1 MEITKDILYVGVNDH
16 LVDLFEGQY
25 DVPNGMAYNSYLIC
39 DDKVAVM
46 DSVDAHFTDEW
57 ITKIAAALGE
67 RTPDYLVVQH
77 MEPDHSG
84 SVAAFAQ
91 AYPGTTI
98 VASAQA
104 FNMMKAYFGTDY
116 ADRRVVVKEG
126 DTLPLGTHTLHFVT
140 APMVHWP
147 EVIMTYDD
155 ADKVLFS
162 ADAFGKFGALD
173 VEEPWLPEARRYF
186 IGIVGKY
193 GVQVQ
198 AVLKKAAA
206 LDIET
211 VCSLHGP
218 VLHKEQ
224 LGDVLAAYDAWS
236 AYRPETEGV
245 LVAYSSIYGHTAE
258 AANRLAEALREKGV
272 ETVAMDL
279 ARCDMAEAVA
289 QAFRFSKLVL
299 ATPTY
304 NADVFPF
311 MKEFIHHLTERNYQN
326 RTVAF
331 IENGSWAPM
340 AAKHMRA
347 VLDTMKNMQ
356 TLDRQVTIRSAMNTK
371 NREEL
376 ERALDVA
383 ASYDRRILVE
393 VGVVH
398 PVEINCAA
406 VGYGEDVRASVCEM
420 PVPSSNDTFL
430 DFWQKYLRNAS
441 TKGED
446 SRGMKSLSRVVPAP
460 IGDELTGRIQTMTC
474 DIFKLLDCCGT
485 VRVDFILDQN
495 DMLFVNEPNTIPGS
509 LAFYLWKASGLDFP
523 KLIEKMVED
532 ALRAHADK
540 NSSVFAYDSS
550 ILKKVAAGTKGSKR

>member
-1 MEITKDILYVGVNDH
+1 MSKMNIAVFFGSRSCEHDVSIVSALQCIEATKAAGFNVTPVYISRDGLWYTGEPLENIETFREFNPMTKGITRVTLDVTANAGDLWAWPPQRAGLFAKVPAPLCHIDCVIPVFHGWHGEDGTIQGLLEMANIPYASSGV
-16 LVDLFEGQY
+16 LGSAI
-25 DVPNGMAYNSYLIC
+25 GM
-39 DDKVAVM
+39 D
-46 DSVDAHFTDEW
+46 
-57 ITKIAAALGE
+57 KIAMKQILRGAGFPVLDFVWFTREQLKKERQAVIERVEKEIKYPAFIKPAALG
-67 RTPDYLVVQH
+67 
-77 MEPDHSG
+77 
-84 SVAAFAQ
+84 
-91 AYPGTTI
+91 
-98 VASAQA
+98 
-104 FNMMKAYFGTDY
+104 
-116 ADRRVVVKEG
+116 
-126 DTLPLGTHTLHFVT
+126 
-140 APMVHWP
+140 
-147 EVIMTYDD
+147 
-155 ADKVLFS
+155 
-162 ADAFGKFGALD
+162 
-173 VEEPWLPEARRYF
+173 
-186 IGIVGKY
+186 
-193 GVQVQ
+193 
-198 AVLKKAAA
+198 
-206 LDIET
+206 
-211 VCSLHGP
+211 
-218 VLHKEQ
+218 
-224 LGDVLAAYDAWS
+224 
-236 AYRPETEGV
+236 
-245 LVAYSSIYGHTAE
+245 SSI
-258 AANRLAEALREKGV
+258 GV
-272 ETVAMDL
+272 
-279 ARCDMAEAVA
+279 
-289 QAFRFSKLVL
+289 S
-299 ATPTY
+299 
-304 NADVFPF
+304 
-311 MKEFIHHLTERNYQN
+311 
-326 RTVAF
+326 
-331 IENGSWAPM
+331 
-340 AAKHMRA
+340 RA
-347 VLDTMKNMQ
+347 
-356 TLDRQVTIRSAMNTK
+356 K

-523 KLIEKMVED
+523 KLLEKMVED

>member
-1 MEITKDILYVGVNDH
+1 MSKMNIAVFFGSRSCEHDVSIVSALQCIEATKAAGFNVTPVYISRDGLWYTGEPLENIETFREFNPMTKGITRVTLDVTANAGDLWAWPPQRAGLFAKVPAPLCHIDCVIPVFHGWHGEDGTIQG
-16 LVDLFEGQY
+16 LFEMANIPYASSG
-25 DVPNGMAYNSYLIC
+25 VLGSAIGM
-39 DDKVAVM
+39 D
-46 DSVDAHFTDEW
+46 
-57 ITKIAAALGE
+57 KIAMKQILRGAGFPVLDFVWFTREQLKKERQAVIERVEKEIKYPAFIKPAALG
-67 RTPDYLVVQH
+67 
-77 MEPDHSG
+77 
-84 SVAAFAQ
+84 
-91 AYPGTTI
+91 
-98 VASAQA
+98 
-104 FNMMKAYFGTDY
+104 
-116 ADRRVVVKEG
+116 
-126 DTLPLGTHTLHFVT
+126 
-140 APMVHWP
+140 
-147 EVIMTYDD
+147 
-155 ADKVLFS
+155 
-162 ADAFGKFGALD
+162 
-173 VEEPWLPEARRYF
+173 
-186 IGIVGKY
+186 
-193 GVQVQ
+193 
-198 AVLKKAAA
+198 
-206 LDIET
+206 
-211 VCSLHGP
+211 
-218 VLHKEQ
+218 
-224 LGDVLAAYDAWS
+224 
-236 AYRPETEGV
+236 
-245 LVAYSSIYGHTAE
+245 SSI
-258 AANRLAEALREKGV
+258 GV
-272 ETVAMDL
+272 
-279 ARCDMAEAVA
+279 
-289 QAFRFSKLVL
+289 S
-299 ATPTY
+299 
-304 NADVFPF
+304 
-311 MKEFIHHLTERNYQN
+311 
-326 RTVAF
+326 
-331 IENGSWAPM
+331 
-340 AAKHMRA
+340 RA
-347 VLDTMKNMQ
+347 
-356 TLDRQVTIRSAMNTK
+356 K

>member
-1 MEITKDILYVGVNDH
+1 MSKMNIAVFFGSRSCEHDVSIVSALQCIEATKAAGFNVTPVYISRDGLWYTGDPLENIETFREFNPMTKGITRVTLDVTANAGDLWAWPPQRAGLFAKVPAPLCHIDCVIPVFHGWHGEDGTIQGLLEMANIPYASSGV
-16 LVDLFEGQY
+16 LGSAI
-25 DVPNGMAYNSYLIC
+25 GM
-39 DDKVAVM
+39 D
-46 DSVDAHFTDEW
+46 
-57 ITKIAAALGE
+57 KIAMKQILRGAGFPVLDFVWFTREQLKKERQAVIERVEKEIKYPAFIKPAALG
-67 RTPDYLVVQH
+67 
-77 MEPDHSG
+77 
-84 SVAAFAQ
+84 
-91 AYPGTTI
+91 
-98 VASAQA
+98 
-104 FNMMKAYFGTDY
+104 
-116 ADRRVVVKEG
+116 
-126 DTLPLGTHTLHFVT
+126 
-140 APMVHWP
+140 
-147 EVIMTYDD
+147 
-155 ADKVLFS
+155 
-162 ADAFGKFGALD
+162 
-173 VEEPWLPEARRYF
+173 
-186 IGIVGKY
+186 
-193 GVQVQ
+193 
-198 AVLKKAAA
+198 
-206 LDIET
+206 
-211 VCSLHGP
+211 
-218 VLHKEQ
+218 
-224 LGDVLAAYDAWS
+224 
-236 AYRPETEGV
+236 
-245 LVAYSSIYGHTAE
+245 SSI
-258 AANRLAEALREKGV
+258 GV
-272 ETVAMDL
+272 
-279 ARCDMAEAVA
+279 
-289 QAFRFSKLVL
+289 S
-299 ATPTY
+299 
-304 NADVFPF
+304 
-311 MKEFIHHLTERNYQN
+311 
-326 RTVAF
+326 
-331 IENGSWAPM
+331 
-340 AAKHMRA
+340 RA
-347 VLDTMKNMQ
+347 
-356 TLDRQVTIRSAMNTK
+356 K

>member
-1 MEITKDILYVGVNDH
+1 MEVRLKEKIPGVFWPMH
-16 LVDLFEGQY
+16 QAIRRGEVTEVVAKG
-25 DVPNGMAYNSYLIC
+25 GRGSGKSSYLSMELVWQLLRHPDC
-39 DDKVAVM
+39 HAVVLRKVGGTLRN
-46 DSVDAHFTDEW
+46 SVYNQIVWAIGELGCAGYFRCTVSPMEC
-57 ITKIAAALGE
+57 TYLPTGQKIL
-67 RTPDYLVVQH
+67 
-77 MEPDHSG
+77 
-84 SVAAFAQ
+84 F
-91 AYPGTTI
+91 
-98 VASAQA
+98 
-104 FNMMKAYFGTDY
+104 FGTD
-116 ADRRVVVKEG
+116 DPGKLKSLK
-126 DTLPLGTHTLHFVT
+126 LP
-140 APMVHWP
+140 
-147 EVIMTYDD
+147 
-155 ADKVLFS
+155 
-162 ADAFGKFGALD
+162 FGAVGICWFEELD
-173 VEEPWLPEARRYF
+173 QFDGIDAVRSILNSLRR
-186 IGIVGKY
+186 G
-193 GVQVQ
+193 
-198 AVLKKAAA
+198 
-206 LDIET
+206 
-211 VCSLHGP
+211 
-218 VLHKEQ
+218 
-224 LGDVLAAYDAWS
+224 GDDFWIFY
-236 AYRPETEGV
+236 
-245 LVAYSSIYGHTAE
+245 
-258 AANRLAEALREKGV
+258 
-272 ETVAMDL
+272 
-279 ARCDMAEAVA
+279 
-289 QAFRFSKLVL
+289 
-299 ATPTY
+299 TY
-304 NADVFPF
+304 NPP
-311 MKEFIHHLTERNYQN
+311 
-326 RTVAF
+326 RTLW
-331 IENGSWAPM
+331 SW
-340 AAKHMRA
+340 
-347 VLDTMKNMQ
+347 V
-356 TLDRQVTIRSAMNTK
+356 

>member
-1 MEITKDILYVGVNDH
+1 MSKMNIAVFFGSRSCEHDVSIVSALQCIEATKAAGFNVTPVYISRDGLWYTGEPLENIETFREFNPMTKGITRVTLDVTANAGDLWAWPPQRAGLFAKVPAPLCHIDCVIPVFHGWHGEDGTIQGLLEMANIPYASSGV
-16 LVDLFEGQY
+16 LGSAI
-25 DVPNGMAYNSYLIC
+25 GM
-39 DDKVAVM
+39 D
-46 DSVDAHFTDEW
+46 
-57 ITKIAAALGE
+57 KIAMKQILRGAGFPVLDFVWFTREQLKKERQAVIERVEKEIKYPAFIKPAALG
-67 RTPDYLVVQH
+67 
-77 MEPDHSG
+77 
-84 SVAAFAQ
+84 
-91 AYPGTTI
+91 
-98 VASAQA
+98 
-104 FNMMKAYFGTDY
+104 
-116 ADRRVVVKEG
+116 
-126 DTLPLGTHTLHFVT
+126 
-140 APMVHWP
+140 
-147 EVIMTYDD
+147 
-155 ADKVLFS
+155 
-162 ADAFGKFGALD
+162 
-173 VEEPWLPEARRYF
+173 
-186 IGIVGKY
+186 
-193 GVQVQ
+193 
-198 AVLKKAAA
+198 
-206 LDIET
+206 
-211 VCSLHGP
+211 
-218 VLHKEQ
+218 
-224 LGDVLAAYDAWS
+224 
-236 AYRPETEGV
+236 
-245 LVAYSSIYGHTAE
+245 SSI
-258 AANRLAEALREKGV
+258 GV
-272 ETVAMDL
+272 
-279 ARCDMAEAVA
+279 
-289 QAFRFSKLVL
+289 S
-299 ATPTY
+299 
-304 NADVFPF
+304 
-311 MKEFIHHLTERNYQN
+311 
-326 RTVAF
+326 
-331 IENGSWAPM
+331 
-340 AAKHMRA
+340 RA
-347 VLDTMKNMQ
+347 
-356 TLDRQVTIRSAMNTK
+356 K

-523 KLIEKMVED
+523 KLIEKMVVD

>member
-1 MEITKDILYVGVNDH
+1 MSKMNIAVFFGSRSCEHDVSIVSALQCIEATKAAGFNVTPVYISRDGLWYTGEPLENIETFREFNPMTKGITRVTLDVTANAGDLWAWPPQRAGLFAKVPAPLCHIDCVIPVFHGWHGEDGTIQGLLEMANIPYASSGV
-16 LVDLFEGQY
+16 LGSAI
-25 DVPNGMAYNSYLIC
+25 GM
-39 DDKVAVM
+39 D
-46 DSVDAHFTDEW
+46 
-57 ITKIAAALGE
+57 KIAMKQILRGAGFPVLDFVWFTREQLKKERQAVIERVEKEIKYPAFIKPAALG
-67 RTPDYLVVQH
+67 
-77 MEPDHSG
+77 
-84 SVAAFAQ
+84 
-91 AYPGTTI
+91 
-98 VASAQA
+98 
-104 FNMMKAYFGTDY
+104 
-116 ADRRVVVKEG
+116 
-126 DTLPLGTHTLHFVT
+126 
-140 APMVHWP
+140 
-147 EVIMTYDD
+147 
-155 ADKVLFS
+155 
-162 ADAFGKFGALD
+162 
-173 VEEPWLPEARRYF
+173 
-186 IGIVGKY
+186 
-193 GVQVQ
+193 
-198 AVLKKAAA
+198 
-206 LDIET
+206 
-211 VCSLHGP
+211 
-218 VLHKEQ
+218 
-224 LGDVLAAYDAWS
+224 
-236 AYRPETEGV
+236 
-245 LVAYSSIYGHTAE
+245 SSI
-258 AANRLAEALREKGV
+258 GV
-272 ETVAMDL
+272 
-279 ARCDMAEAVA
+279 
-289 QAFRFSKLVL
+289 S
-299 ATPTY
+299 
-304 NADVFPF
+304 
-311 MKEFIHHLTERNYQN
+311 
-326 RTVAF
+326 
-331 IENGSWAPM
+331 
-340 AAKHMRA
+340 RA
-347 VLDTMKNMQ
+347 
-356 TLDRQVTIRSAMNTK
+356 K

-485 VRVDFILDQN
+485 VRVDFILNQN

>member
-1 MEITKDILYVGVNDH
+1 MSKMNIAVFFGSRSCEHDVSIVSALQCIEATKAAGFNVTPVYISRDGLWYTGEPLENIVTFREFNPMTKGITRVTLDVTANAGDLWAWPPQRAGLFAKVPAPLCHIDCVIPVFHGWHGEDGTIQGLLEMANIPYASSGV
-16 LVDLFEGQY
+16 LGSAI
-25 DVPNGMAYNSYLIC
+25 GM
-39 DDKVAVM
+39 D
-46 DSVDAHFTDEW
+46 
-57 ITKIAAALGE
+57 KIAMKQILRGAGFPVLDFVWFTREQLKKERQAVIERVEKEIKYPAFIKPAALG
-67 RTPDYLVVQH
+67 
-77 MEPDHSG
+77 
-84 SVAAFAQ
+84 
-91 AYPGTTI
+91 
-98 VASAQA
+98 
-104 FNMMKAYFGTDY
+104 
-116 ADRRVVVKEG
+116 
-126 DTLPLGTHTLHFVT
+126 
-140 APMVHWP
+140 
-147 EVIMTYDD
+147 
-155 ADKVLFS
+155 
-162 ADAFGKFGALD
+162 
-173 VEEPWLPEARRYF
+173 
-186 IGIVGKY
+186 
-193 GVQVQ
+193 
-198 AVLKKAAA
+198 
-206 LDIET
+206 
-211 VCSLHGP
+211 
-218 VLHKEQ
+218 
-224 LGDVLAAYDAWS
+224 
-236 AYRPETEGV
+236 
-245 LVAYSSIYGHTAE
+245 SSI
-258 AANRLAEALREKGV
+258 GV
-272 ETVAMDL
+272 
-279 ARCDMAEAVA
+279 
-289 QAFRFSKLVL
+289 S
-299 ATPTY
+299 
-304 NADVFPF
+304 
-311 MKEFIHHLTERNYQN
+311 
-326 RTVAF
+326 
-331 IENGSWAPM
+331 
-340 AAKHMRA
+340 RA
-347 VLDTMKNMQ
+347 
-356 TLDRQVTIRSAMNTK
+356 K

-523 KLIEKMVED
+523 KLIEKMVDD

>member
-1 MEITKDILYVGVNDH
+1 MSKMNIAVFFGSRSCEHDVSIVSALQCIEVTKAAGFNVTPVYISRDGLWYTGEPLENIETFREFNPMTKGITRVTLDVTANAGDLWAWPPQRAGLFAKVPAPLCHIDCVIPVFHGWHGEDGTIQGLLEMANIPYASSGV
-16 LVDLFEGQY
+16 LGSAI
-25 DVPNGMAYNSYLIC
+25 GM
-39 DDKVAVM
+39 D
-46 DSVDAHFTDEW
+46 
-57 ITKIAAALGE
+57 KIAMKQILRGAGFPVLDFVWFTREQLKKERQAVIERVEKEIKYPAFIKPAALG
-67 RTPDYLVVQH
+67 
-77 MEPDHSG
+77 
-84 SVAAFAQ
+84 
-91 AYPGTTI
+91 
-98 VASAQA
+98 
-104 FNMMKAYFGTDY
+104 
-116 ADRRVVVKEG
+116 
-126 DTLPLGTHTLHFVT
+126 
-140 APMVHWP
+140 
-147 EVIMTYDD
+147 
-155 ADKVLFS
+155 
-162 ADAFGKFGALD
+162 
-173 VEEPWLPEARRYF
+173 
-186 IGIVGKY
+186 
-193 GVQVQ
+193 
-198 AVLKKAAA
+198 
-206 LDIET
+206 
-211 VCSLHGP
+211 
-218 VLHKEQ
+218 
-224 LGDVLAAYDAWS
+224 
-236 AYRPETEGV
+236 
-245 LVAYSSIYGHTAE
+245 SSI
-258 AANRLAEALREKGV
+258 GV
-272 ETVAMDL
+272 
-279 ARCDMAEAVA
+279 
-289 QAFRFSKLVL
+289 S
-299 ATPTY
+299 
-304 NADVFPF
+304 
-311 MKEFIHHLTERNYQN
+311 
-326 RTVAF
+326 
-331 IENGSWAPM
+331 
-340 AAKHMRA
+340 RA
-347 VLDTMKNMQ
+347 
-356 TLDRQVTIRSAMNTK
+356 K

>member
-1 MEITKDILYVGVNDH
+1 MSKMNIAVFFGSRSCEHDVSIVSALQCIEATKAAGFNVTPVYISRDGLWYTGEPLENIETFREFNPMTKGITRVTLDVTANAGDLWAWPPQRAGLFAKVPAPLCHIDCVIPVFHGWHGEDGTIQGLLEMANIPYASSGV
-16 LVDLFEGQY
+16 LGSAI
-25 DVPNGMAYNSYLIC
+25 GM
-39 DDKVAVM
+39 D
-46 DSVDAHFTDEW
+46 
-57 ITKIAAALGE
+57 KIAMKQILRGAGFPVLDFVWFTREQLKKERQAVIERVEKEIKYPAFIKPAALG
-67 RTPDYLVVQH
+67 
-77 MEPDHSG
+77 
-84 SVAAFAQ
+84 
-91 AYPGTTI
+91 
-98 VASAQA
+98 
-104 FNMMKAYFGTDY
+104 
-116 ADRRVVVKEG
+116 
-126 DTLPLGTHTLHFVT
+126 
-140 APMVHWP
+140 
-147 EVIMTYDD
+147 
-155 ADKVLFS
+155 
-162 ADAFGKFGALD
+162 
-173 VEEPWLPEARRYF
+173 
-186 IGIVGKY
+186 
-193 GVQVQ
+193 
-198 AVLKKAAA
+198 
-206 LDIET
+206 
-211 VCSLHGP
+211 
-218 VLHKEQ
+218 
-224 LGDVLAAYDAWS
+224 
-236 AYRPETEGV
+236 
-245 LVAYSSIYGHTAE
+245 SSI
-258 AANRLAEALREKGV
+258 GV
-272 ETVAMDL
+272 
-279 ARCDMAEAVA
+279 
-289 QAFRFSKLVL
+289 S
-299 ATPTY
+299 
-304 NADVFPF
+304 
-311 MKEFIHHLTERNYQN
+311 
-326 RTVAF
+326 
-331 IENGSWAPM
+331 
-340 AAKHMRA
+340 RA
-347 VLDTMKNMQ
+347 
-356 TLDRQVTIRSAMNTK
+356 K

-540 NSSVFAYDSS
+540 NSSVFAYDSC

>member
-1 MEITKDILYVGVNDH
+1 MSKMNIAVFFGSRSCEHDVSIVSALQCIEATKAAGFNVTPVYISRDGLWYTGEPLENIETFREFNPMTKGITRVTLDVTANAGDLWAWPPQRAGLFAKVPAPLCHIDCVIPVFHGWHGEDGTIQGLLEMANIPYASSGV
-16 LVDLFEGQY
+16 LGSAI
-25 DVPNGMAYNSYLIC
+25 GM
-39 DDKVAVM
+39 D
-46 DSVDAHFTDEW
+46 
-57 ITKIAAALGE
+57 KIAMKQILRGAGFPVLDFVWFTREQLKKERQAVIERVEKEIKYPAFIKPAALG
-67 RTPDYLVVQH
+67 
-77 MEPDHSG
+77 
-84 SVAAFAQ
+84 
-91 AYPGTTI
+91 
-98 VASAQA
+98 
-104 FNMMKAYFGTDY
+104 
-116 ADRRVVVKEG
+116 
-126 DTLPLGTHTLHFVT
+126 
-140 APMVHWP
+140 
-147 EVIMTYDD
+147 
-155 ADKVLFS
+155 
-162 ADAFGKFGALD
+162 
-173 VEEPWLPEARRYF
+173 
-186 IGIVGKY
+186 
-193 GVQVQ
+193 
-198 AVLKKAAA
+198 
-206 LDIET
+206 
-211 VCSLHGP
+211 
-218 VLHKEQ
+218 
-224 LGDVLAAYDAWS
+224 
-236 AYRPETEGV
+236 
-245 LVAYSSIYGHTAE
+245 SSI
-258 AANRLAEALREKGV
+258 GV
-272 ETVAMDL
+272 
-279 ARCDMAEAVA
+279 
-289 QAFRFSKLVL
+289 S
-299 ATPTY
+299 
-304 NADVFPF
+304 
-311 MKEFIHHLTERNYQN
+311 
-326 RTVAF
+326 
-331 IENGSWAPM
+331 
-340 AAKHMRA
+340 RA
-347 VLDTMKNMQ
+347 
-356 TLDRQVTIRSAMNTK
+356 K

-441 TKGED
+441 TKGEE

>member
-1 MEITKDILYVGVNDH
+1 MSKMNIAVFFGSRSCEHDVSIVSALQCIEATKAAGFNVTPVYISRDGLWYTGEPLENIETFREFNPMTKGITRVTLDVTANAGDLWAWPPQRAGLFTKVPAPLCHIDCVIPVFHGWHGEDGTIQGLLEMANIPYASSGV
-16 LVDLFEGQY
+16 LGSAI
-25 DVPNGMAYNSYLIC
+25 GM
-39 DDKVAVM
+39 D
-46 DSVDAHFTDEW
+46 
-57 ITKIAAALGE
+57 KIAMKQILRGAGFPVLDFVWFTREQLKKERQAVIERVEKEIKYPAFIKPAALG
-67 RTPDYLVVQH
+67 
-77 MEPDHSG
+77 
-84 SVAAFAQ
+84 
-91 AYPGTTI
+91 
-98 VASAQA
+98 
-104 FNMMKAYFGTDY
+104 
-116 ADRRVVVKEG
+116 
-126 DTLPLGTHTLHFVT
+126 
-140 APMVHWP
+140 
-147 EVIMTYDD
+147 
-155 ADKVLFS
+155 
-162 ADAFGKFGALD
+162 
-173 VEEPWLPEARRYF
+173 
-186 IGIVGKY
+186 
-193 GVQVQ
+193 
-198 AVLKKAAA
+198 
-206 LDIET
+206 
-211 VCSLHGP
+211 
-218 VLHKEQ
+218 
-224 LGDVLAAYDAWS
+224 
-236 AYRPETEGV
+236 
-245 LVAYSSIYGHTAE
+245 SSI
-258 AANRLAEALREKGV
+258 GV
-272 ETVAMDL
+272 
-279 ARCDMAEAVA
+279 
-289 QAFRFSKLVL
+289 S
-299 ATPTY
+299 
-304 NADVFPF
+304 
-311 MKEFIHHLTERNYQN
+311 
-326 RTVAF
+326 
-331 IENGSWAPM
+331 
-340 AAKHMRA
+340 RA
-347 VLDTMKNMQ
+347 
-356 TLDRQVTIRSAMNTK
+356 K

>member
-1 MEITKDILYVGVNDH
+1 MSKMNIAVFFGSRSCEHDVSIVSALQCMEATKAAGFEVTPVYISRDGLWYTGAPLENIETFREFNPMNKGITRVTLDVTANAGDLWAWPPQRAGLFAKVPAPLCHIDCVIPVFHGWHGEDGTIQGLLEMANIPYASSGV
-16 LVDLFEGQY
+16 LGSAI
-25 DVPNGMAYNSYLIC
+25 GM
-39 DDKVAVM
+39 D
-46 DSVDAHFTDEW
+46 
-57 ITKIAAALGE
+57 KIAMKQILRGAGFPVLDFVWFTREQLKKERQAVIERVEKEIKYPAFIKPAALG
-67 RTPDYLVVQH
+67 
-77 MEPDHSG
+77 
-84 SVAAFAQ
+84 
-91 AYPGTTI
+91 
-98 VASAQA
+98 
-104 FNMMKAYFGTDY
+104 
-116 ADRRVVVKEG
+116 
-126 DTLPLGTHTLHFVT
+126 
-140 APMVHWP
+140 
-147 EVIMTYDD
+147 
-155 ADKVLFS
+155 
-162 ADAFGKFGALD
+162 
-173 VEEPWLPEARRYF
+173 
-186 IGIVGKY
+186 
-193 GVQVQ
+193 
-198 AVLKKAAA
+198 
-206 LDIET
+206 
-211 VCSLHGP
+211 
-218 VLHKEQ
+218 
-224 LGDVLAAYDAWS
+224 
-236 AYRPETEGV
+236 
-245 LVAYSSIYGHTAE
+245 SSI
-258 AANRLAEALREKGV
+258 GV
-272 ETVAMDL
+272 SR
-279 ARCDMAEAVA
+279 AR
-289 QAFRFSKLVL
+289 
-299 ATPTY
+299 
-304 NADVFPF
+304 
-311 MKEFIHHLTERNYQN
+311 
-326 RTVAF
+326 
-331 IENGSWAPM
+331 
-340 AAKHMRA
+340 
-347 VLDTMKNMQ
+347 
-356 TLDRQVTIRSAMNTK
+356 

>member
-1 MEITKDILYVGVNDH
+1 MSKMNIAVFFGSRSCEHDVSIVSALQCIEATKAAGFNVTPVYISRDGLWYTGEPLENIETFREFNPMTKGITRVTLDVTANAGDLWAWPPQRAGLFAKVPAPLCHIDCVIPVFHGWHGEDGTIQGLLEMANIPYASSGV
-16 LVDLFEGQY
+16 LGSAI
-25 DVPNGMAYNSYLIC
+25 GM
-39 DDKVAVM
+39 D
-46 DSVDAHFTDEW
+46 
-57 ITKIAAALGE
+57 KIAMKQILRGAGFPVLDFVWFTREQLKKERQAVIERVEKEIKYPAFIKPAALG
-67 RTPDYLVVQH
+67 
-77 MEPDHSG
+77 
-84 SVAAFAQ
+84 
-91 AYPGTTI
+91 
-98 VASAQA
+98 
-104 FNMMKAYFGTDY
+104 
-116 ADRRVVVKEG
+116 
-126 DTLPLGTHTLHFVT
+126 
-140 APMVHWP
+140 
-147 EVIMTYDD
+147 
-155 ADKVLFS
+155 
-162 ADAFGKFGALD
+162 
-173 VEEPWLPEARRYF
+173 
-186 IGIVGKY
+186 
-193 GVQVQ
+193 
-198 AVLKKAAA
+198 
-206 LDIET
+206 
-211 VCSLHGP
+211 
-218 VLHKEQ
+218 
-224 LGDVLAAYDAWS
+224 
-236 AYRPETEGV
+236 
-245 LVAYSSIYGHTAE
+245 SSI
-258 AANRLAEALREKGV
+258 GV
-272 ETVAMDL
+272 
-279 ARCDMAEAVA
+279 
-289 QAFRFSKLVL
+289 S
-299 ATPTY
+299 
-304 NADVFPF
+304 
-311 MKEFIHHLTERNYQN
+311 
-326 RTVAF
+326 
-331 IENGSWAPM
+331 
-340 AAKHMRA
+340 RA
-347 VLDTMKNMQ
+347 
-356 TLDRQVTIRSAMNTK
+356 K

-430 DFWQKYLRNAS
+430 NFWQKYLRNAS

>member
-1 MEITKDILYVGVNDH
+1 MSKMNIAVFFGSRSCEHDVSIVSALQCIEATKAAGFNVTPVYISRDGLWYTGEPLENIETFREFNPMTKGITRVTLDVTANAGDLWAWPPQRAGLFAKVPAPLCHIDCVIPVFHGWHGEDGTIQGLLEMANIPYASSGV
-16 LVDLFEGQY
+16 LGSAI
-25 DVPNGMAYNSYLIC
+25 GM
-39 DDKVAVM
+39 D
-46 DSVDAHFTDEW
+46 
-57 ITKIAAALGE
+57 KIAMKQILHGAGFPVLDFVWFTREQLKKERQAVIERVEKEIKYPAFIKPAALG
-67 RTPDYLVVQH
+67 
-77 MEPDHSG
+77 
-84 SVAAFAQ
+84 
-91 AYPGTTI
+91 
-98 VASAQA
+98 
-104 FNMMKAYFGTDY
+104 
-116 ADRRVVVKEG
+116 
-126 DTLPLGTHTLHFVT
+126 
-140 APMVHWP
+140 
-147 EVIMTYDD
+147 
-155 ADKVLFS
+155 
-162 ADAFGKFGALD
+162 
-173 VEEPWLPEARRYF
+173 
-186 IGIVGKY
+186 
-193 GVQVQ
+193 
-198 AVLKKAAA
+198 
-206 LDIET
+206 
-211 VCSLHGP
+211 
-218 VLHKEQ
+218 
-224 LGDVLAAYDAWS
+224 
-236 AYRPETEGV
+236 
-245 LVAYSSIYGHTAE
+245 SSI
-258 AANRLAEALREKGV
+258 GV
-272 ETVAMDL
+272 
-279 ARCDMAEAVA
+279 
-289 QAFRFSKLVL
+289 S
-299 ATPTY
+299 
-304 NADVFPF
+304 
-311 MKEFIHHLTERNYQN
+311 
-326 RTVAF
+326 
-331 IENGSWAPM
+331 
-340 AAKHMRA
+340 RA
-347 VLDTMKNMQ
+347 
-356 TLDRQVTIRSAMNTK
+356 K

>member
-1 MEITKDILYVGVNDH
+1 MSKMNIAVFFGSRSCEHDVSIVSALQCIEATKAAGFNVTPVYISRDGLWYTGEPLENIETFREFNPMTKGITRVTLDVTANAGDLWAWPPQRAGLFAKVPAPLCHIDCVIPVFHGWHGEDGTIQGLLEMANIPYASSGV
-16 LVDLFEGQY
+16 LGSAI
-25 DVPNGMAYNSYLIC
+25 GM
-39 DDKVAVM
+39 D
-46 DSVDAHFTDEW
+46 
-57 ITKIAAALGE
+57 KIAMKQILRGAGFPVLEFVWFTREQLKKERQAVIERVEKEIKYPAFIKPAALG
-67 RTPDYLVVQH
+67 
-77 MEPDHSG
+77 
-84 SVAAFAQ
+84 
-91 AYPGTTI
+91 
-98 VASAQA
+98 
-104 FNMMKAYFGTDY
+104 
-116 ADRRVVVKEG
+116 
-126 DTLPLGTHTLHFVT
+126 
-140 APMVHWP
+140 
-147 EVIMTYDD
+147 
-155 ADKVLFS
+155 
-162 ADAFGKFGALD
+162 
-173 VEEPWLPEARRYF
+173 
-186 IGIVGKY
+186 
-193 GVQVQ
+193 
-198 AVLKKAAA
+198 
-206 LDIET
+206 
-211 VCSLHGP
+211 
-218 VLHKEQ
+218 
-224 LGDVLAAYDAWS
+224 
-236 AYRPETEGV
+236 
-245 LVAYSSIYGHTAE
+245 SSI
-258 AANRLAEALREKGV
+258 GV
-272 ETVAMDL
+272 
-279 ARCDMAEAVA
+279 
-289 QAFRFSKLVL
+289 S
-299 ATPTY
+299 
-304 NADVFPF
+304 
-311 MKEFIHHLTERNYQN
+311 
-326 RTVAF
+326 
-331 IENGSWAPM
+331 
-340 AAKHMRA
+340 RA
-347 VLDTMKNMQ
+347 
-356 TLDRQVTIRSAMNTK
+356 K

>member
-1 MEITKDILYVGVNDH
+1 MSKMNIAVFFGSRSCEHDVSIVSALQCIEATKAAGFNVTPVYISRDGLWYTGEPLENIETFREFNPMTKGITRVTLDVTANAGDLWAWPPQRAGLFAKVPTPLCHIDCVIPVFHGWHGEDGTIQGLLEMANIPYASSGV
-16 LVDLFEGQY
+16 LGSAI
-25 DVPNGMAYNSYLIC
+25 GM
-39 DDKVAVM
+39 D
-46 DSVDAHFTDEW
+46 
-57 ITKIAAALGE
+57 KIAMKQILRGAGFPVLDFVWFTREQLKKERQAVIERVEKEIKYPAFIKPAALG
-67 RTPDYLVVQH
+67 
-77 MEPDHSG
+77 
-84 SVAAFAQ
+84 
-91 AYPGTTI
+91 
-98 VASAQA
+98 
-104 FNMMKAYFGTDY
+104 
-116 ADRRVVVKEG
+116 
-126 DTLPLGTHTLHFVT
+126 
-140 APMVHWP
+140 
-147 EVIMTYDD
+147 
-155 ADKVLFS
+155 
-162 ADAFGKFGALD
+162 
-173 VEEPWLPEARRYF
+173 
-186 IGIVGKY
+186 
-193 GVQVQ
+193 
-198 AVLKKAAA
+198 
-206 LDIET
+206 
-211 VCSLHGP
+211 
-218 VLHKEQ
+218 
-224 LGDVLAAYDAWS
+224 
-236 AYRPETEGV
+236 
-245 LVAYSSIYGHTAE
+245 SSI
-258 AANRLAEALREKGV
+258 GV
-272 ETVAMDL
+272 
-279 ARCDMAEAVA
+279 
-289 QAFRFSKLVL
+289 S
-299 ATPTY
+299 
-304 NADVFPF
+304 
-311 MKEFIHHLTERNYQN
+311 
-326 RTVAF
+326 
-331 IENGSWAPM
+331 
-340 AAKHMRA
+340 RA
-347 VLDTMKNMQ
+347 
-356 TLDRQVTIRSAMNTK
+356 K

-532 ALRAHADK
+532 ALCAHADK

>member
-1 MEITKDILYVGVNDH
+1 MSKMNIAVFFGSRSCEHDVSIVSALQCIEATKAAGFNVTPVYISRDGLWYTGEPLENIETFREFNPMTKGITRVTLDVTANAGDLWAWPPQRAGLFAKVPAPLCHTDCVIPVFHGWHGEDGTIQGLLEMANIPYASSGV
-16 LVDLFEGQY
+16 LGSAI
-25 DVPNGMAYNSYLIC
+25 GM
-39 DDKVAVM
+39 D
-46 DSVDAHFTDEW
+46 
-57 ITKIAAALGE
+57 KIAMKQILRGAGFPVLDFVWFTREQLKKERQAVIERVEKEIKYPAFIKPAALG
-67 RTPDYLVVQH
+67 
-77 MEPDHSG
+77 
-84 SVAAFAQ
+84 
-91 AYPGTTI
+91 
-98 VASAQA
+98 
-104 FNMMKAYFGTDY
+104 
-116 ADRRVVVKEG
+116 
-126 DTLPLGTHTLHFVT
+126 
-140 APMVHWP
+140 
-147 EVIMTYDD
+147 
-155 ADKVLFS
+155 
-162 ADAFGKFGALD
+162 
-173 VEEPWLPEARRYF
+173 
-186 IGIVGKY
+186 
-193 GVQVQ
+193 
-198 AVLKKAAA
+198 
-206 LDIET
+206 
-211 VCSLHGP
+211 
-218 VLHKEQ
+218 
-224 LGDVLAAYDAWS
+224 
-236 AYRPETEGV
+236 
-245 LVAYSSIYGHTAE
+245 SSI
-258 AANRLAEALREKGV
+258 GV
-272 ETVAMDL
+272 
-279 ARCDMAEAVA
+279 
-289 QAFRFSKLVL
+289 S
-299 ATPTY
+299 
-304 NADVFPF
+304 
-311 MKEFIHHLTERNYQN
+311 
-326 RTVAF
+326 
-331 IENGSWAPM
+331 
-340 AAKHMRA
+340 RA
-347 VLDTMKNMQ
+347 
-356 TLDRQVTIRSAMNTK
+356 K

>member
-1 MEITKDILYVGVNDH
+1 MSFAPVRLGNTVLEAETAAADRKSCRRFGPCGVGEKALYLNDLLIDRHFYVGFGSVRR
-16 LVDLFEGQY
+16 VF
-25 DVPNGMAYNSYLIC
+25 
-39 DDKVAVM
+39 KRVAM
-46 DSVDAHFTDEW
+46 SQGGFSGKGAFGS
-57 ITKIAAALGE
+57 I
-67 RTPDYLVVQH
+67 PYLVVQ
-77 MEPDHSG
+77 
-84 SVAAFAQ
+84 
-91 AYPGTTI
+91 
-98 VASAQA
+98 
-104 FNMMKAYFGTDY
+104 
-116 ADRRVVVKEG
+116 
-126 DTLPLGTHTLHFVT
+126 
-140 APMVHWP
+140 
-147 EVIMTYDD
+147 YDD
-155 ADKVLFS
+155 GQEKQCTF
-162 ADAFGKFGALD
+162 KREED
-173 VEEPWLPEARRYF
+173 VDELLAYLGQVHPEIPRLS
-186 IGIVGKY
+186 VG
-193 GVQVQ
+193 GEQRL
-198 AVLKKAAA
+198 AKKAQQEASRY
-206 LDIET
+206 L
-211 VCSLHGP
+211 
-218 VLHKEQ
+218 KELTPQ
-224 LGDVLAAYDAWS
+224 AQS
-236 AYRPETEGV
+236 A
-245 LVAYSSIYGHTAE
+245 
-258 AANRLAEALREKGV
+258 
-272 ETVAMDL
+272 
-279 ARCDMAEAVA
+279 
-289 QAFRFSKLVL
+289 
-299 ATPTY
+299 
-304 NADVFPF
+304 
-311 MKEFIHHLTERNYQN
+311 
-326 RTVAF
+326 
-331 IENGSWAPM
+331 
-340 AAKHMRA
+340 
-347 VLDTMKNMQ
+347 
-356 TLDRQVTIRSAMNTK
+356 
-371 NREEL
+371 REEL

>member
-1 MEITKDILYVGVNDH
+1 MSKMNIAVFFGSRSCEHDVSIVSALQCIEATKAAGFNVTPVYISRDGLWYTGEPLENIETFREFNPMTKGITRVTLDVTANAGDLWAWPPQRAGLFAKVPAPLCHIDCVIPVFHGWHGEDGTIQGLLEMANIPYASSGV
-16 LVDLFEGQY
+16 LGSAI
-25 DVPNGMAYNSYLIC
+25 GM
-39 DDKVAVM
+39 D
-46 DSVDAHFTDEW
+46 
-57 ITKIAAALGE
+57 KIAMKQILRGSGFPVLDFVWFTREQLKKERQAVIERVEKEIKYPAFIKPAALG
-67 RTPDYLVVQH
+67 
-77 MEPDHSG
+77 
-84 SVAAFAQ
+84 
-91 AYPGTTI
+91 
-98 VASAQA
+98 
-104 FNMMKAYFGTDY
+104 
-116 ADRRVVVKEG
+116 
-126 DTLPLGTHTLHFVT
+126 
-140 APMVHWP
+140 
-147 EVIMTYDD
+147 
-155 ADKVLFS
+155 
-162 ADAFGKFGALD
+162 
-173 VEEPWLPEARRYF
+173 
-186 IGIVGKY
+186 
-193 GVQVQ
+193 
-198 AVLKKAAA
+198 
-206 LDIET
+206 
-211 VCSLHGP
+211 
-218 VLHKEQ
+218 
-224 LGDVLAAYDAWS
+224 
-236 AYRPETEGV
+236 
-245 LVAYSSIYGHTAE
+245 SSI
-258 AANRLAEALREKGV
+258 GV
-272 ETVAMDL
+272 
-279 ARCDMAEAVA
+279 
-289 QAFRFSKLVL
+289 S
-299 ATPTY
+299 
-304 NADVFPF
+304 
-311 MKEFIHHLTERNYQN
+311 
-326 RTVAF
+326 
-331 IENGSWAPM
+331 
-340 AAKHMRA
+340 RA
-347 VLDTMKNMQ
+347 
-356 TLDRQVTIRSAMNTK
+356 K